1 MPTVTQIPG
10 ALEPLQQGLD
20 QLIKVLALRK
30 EWQLR
35 QQDLQLRREEF
46 DLDKFRVGKAAELTD
61 EQIAASRLEREVNKK
76 KLDDEA
82 EKLEAE
88 RTSLG
93 LISDTMLDFTSNGVE
108 FGSPEW
114 QQGIAQLRATID
126 HPAGQTLVD
135 QFIDQQR
142 GVATDTSDI
151 TRDEVTAET
160 NIKNAET
167 MARSA
172 TVQEGN
178 LALNRMST
186 VSTEAVRG
194 GITYGQA
201 GDLLRTPV
209 PPELRDINPM
219 QQIAQMQADL
229 AGQGKRSDLSMRA
242 GVFWTMMKASVG
254 PMEMMLEQAVAE
266 RGGLDKLTDPL
277 ARFNAK
283 GFLSNLFISAA
294 MKNVPDEDRAIIAY
308 ARNFVAN
315 WQYFASGAQINE
327 GEYARL
333 MDTFFDRS
341 TDGPLTRAAKKA
353 MRQAAVGAIQ
363 QMATG
368 QWEVSPVE
376 GVLSTLEDLKA
387 QSNQPGWT
395 PEMRAEINVEL
406 QRTQQLHDDLV
417 SGKRIVLDNAP
428 GFISP
433 SGDLIELSPPEQSE
447 AEAHAVG
454 FMNKFYQNRNLPS
467 SRVP

>member
-178 LALNRMST
+178 LALNRMQT
-186 VSTEAVRG
+186 VSQEAVRG

-201 GDLLRTPV
+201 GDLINAPV
-209 PPELRDINPM
+209 PPELRDVNPM
-219 QQIAQMQADL
+219 QQLAEMQADL

-242 GVFWTMMKASVG
+242 GVFWTMMSASVG

-266 RGGLDKLTDPL
+266 RGGLDKMTDPL
-277 ARFNAK
+277 ARYNPK
-283 GFLSNLFISAA
+283 GFLSNAVISAL

-327 GEYARL
+327 GEYSRL

-341 TDGPLTRAAKKA
+341 TDGPLTRQAKKQ
-353 MRQAAVGAIQ
+353 MRTAAIAAIQ

-368 QWEVSPVE
+368 QWQASPVE

-395 PEMRAEINVEL
+395 PEMRAEINAEL
-406 QRTQQLHDDLV
+406 QRTQQLHDDLI
-417 SGKRIVLDNAP
+417 SGKRIVLDSSP
-428 GFISP
+428 GFVSP
-433 SGDLIELSPPEQSE
+433 SGDVIHMQSPQGGEESR
-447 AEAHAVG
+447 AVS
-454 FMNKFYQNRNLPS
+454 FMNQFYQNRNLPS